1 MYDWLLL
8 GFAEFVDGSRRS
20 CRVALFRACERG
32 DSMSWA
38 QSQDPSLHLVP
49 PPALQRVPWCF
60 NPSTYA
66 NARAQVITMGQIQ
79 SPLAEDRIKF
89 SRPVAEARY
98 HSCRLIVGILQERK
112 GGERFVHQEVG
123 GSPCEYISVI

>member
-38 QSQDPSLHLVP
+38 QSRDPSLHLVP
-49 PPALQRVPWCF
+49 PPALQRVPRRF
-60 NPSTYA
+60 NAFPGASTHLHMQMLGL
-66 NARAQVITMGQIQ
+66 R
-79 SPLAEDRIKF
+79 
-89 SRPVAEARY
+89 
-98 HSCRLIVGILQERK
+98 
-112 GGERFVHQEVG
+112 
-123 GSPCEYISVI
+123 

>member
-1 MYDWLLL
+1 M
-8 GFAEFVDGSRRS
+8 GAEPGPILTPCASPGASTRS
-20 CRVALFRACERG
+20 
-32 DSMSWA
+32 
-38 QSQDPSLHLVP
+38 
-49 PPALQRVPWCF
+49 PALQRVPWRF